1 MTYQQL
7 PMEEPAIEDLRL
19 DLDNYRIPTRPDDE
33 EAALNYLYA
42 EEDVLGAARM
52 ILRDGYFDNE
62 VPIVIEEEPGTYRVL
77 EGNRRVSALKGL
89 LNPDAVP
96 THAHDLRALLRRYE
110 LEAEDLPTA
119 IRVLVA
125 PDRDTAA
132 PHIARLHTTVPKK
145 RWSRDQQATYYYSLL
160 GPHRTVTDIRG
171 MHPGADVVRFIK
183 MAVMRRFLSGV
194 HFADASLHG
203 YVTSSA
209 LTMSAFEYAY
219 RNSDIAAA
227 IGAVY
232 DGDGFLLPVSRRPE
246 QVGAALA
253 TTQRDA
259 VEFLMNE
266 FRAKRLNTRS
276 AAFRKDTPEHEALI
290 ARLLGT
296 SADPRDP
303 DAPEPPAEPD
313 DPHTDPID
321 DPDGDGGDGG
331 GDDDPTPPH
340 GGPSGDP
347 GPAPNPRGPNHPD
360 TRNRLSLGGLDYT
373 TGTPENLQLRY
384 HELRRVD
391 VVQTPVA
398 AALLLRSVL
407 ETTSKVHFEGS
418 PTPASG
424 ELNAVM
430 TVVEAAYGRE
440 KSLRN
445 AINQIRSG
453 GASKPGSVQWYNVA
467 SHSADLVVKPQDV
480 RDAYRLAEN
489 LLRHLLRPRPTP

>member
-7 PMEEPAIEDLRL
+7 PMVEPDIDNLRL
-19 DLDNYRIPTRPDDE
+19 DLENYRIPTRPDDE
-33 EAALNYLYA
+33 GAALNYLYA

-62 VPIVIEEEPGTYRVL
+62 VPIVIEETPGVYRVL

-96 THAHDLRALLRRYE
+96 AHSHDLRALLRRYE

-125 PDRDTAA
+125 PDRDAAA

-145 RWSRDQQATYYYSLL
+145 RWSRDQQANYYYSLL
-160 GPHRTVTDIRG
+160 SPHRTVTEIRA

-194 HFADASLHG
+194 HFTDLSLHG
-203 YVTSSA
+203 YVSGAA

-219 RNSDIAAA
+219 RNADIAYA
-227 IGAVY
+227 IGAMY
-232 DGDGFLLPVSRRPE
+232 DGDGFLLPVSHRPE
-246 QVGAALA
+246 KVGATL
-253 TTQRDA
+253 TSTQRSA
-259 VEFLMNE
+259 VEYLMNE

-276 AAFRKDTPEHEALI
+276 AAFKKDTPENQILV

-296 SADPRDP
+296 PVDPKG
-303 DAPEPPAEPD
+303 PETPVRPVDPD
-313 DPHTDPID
+313 DPATDPID
-321 DPDGDGGDGG
+321 DPDGESGEDDPALPPGGPGG
-331 GDDDPTPPH
+331 G
-340 GGPSGDP
+340 GAR
-347 GPAPNPRGPNHPD
+347 PAPNPRGPNHPD
-360 TRNRLSLGGLDYT
+360 TRNRLSLSGLDYT

-384 HELRRVD
+384 QELRRID
-391 VVQTPVA
+391 ISQTPVA
-398 AALLLRSVL
+398 AALLLRSAL
-407 ETTSKVHFEGS
+407 ETTIKFHFEGAT
-418 PTPASG
+418 TPASG
-424 ELNAVM
+424 ELTAVM
-430 TVVEAAYGRE
+430 KVVSEAYGND
-440 KSLRN
+440 KALRN
-445 AINQIRSG
+445 AINQIQSG
-453 GASKPGSVQWYNVA
+453 GAEKPGSVQWHNLA